1 VTASNPNDANPLL
14 AEGLPRFAEIRPEH
28 ALPAIEQRLQEYRN
42 LIAAIEQMV
51 DKRAEEIDYARVVD
65 AETVADNALSNAWSS
80 ISHLHSVRATE
91 DWRSA
96 YSSCLEPLTRFS
108 NERGQNRAL
117 YQAYQQLADRR
128 DFSEQADELRATIEH
143 ELRGFKLAGV
153 ALPDPQRE
161 RFAEINLRLS
171 ELSNDFGNQVMDA
184 TEAYRENFDSTE
196 ALAGLPDSDLALLAG
211 LAEQAGET
219 GWSANLSYPAYRAI
233 ITHADDRSLRERFHR
248 AYVTRAS
255 DQGPQGGQFDNG
267 PRVAEMLA
275 LRAEQAELLGFEHY
289 TAMRLSTRMADSAAQ
304 VEDFLTR
311 LAERAKPLAEQQ
323 LAELNDFAAGLG
335 AELPL
340 APWDIPYY
348 AEKLRDRQLGIN
360 QEKLKPW
367 FELKHCFNGLFEVAR
382 ELFGLGF
389 EVDDSVETWHE
400 DVHFY
405 RVLDAAGERI
415 AGLYLDLYARDRKQG
430 GAWMGVC
437 RSRIRLAGHDQQPIA
452 YLTCN
457 FAPPGAGRPS
467 LLTHDDLVTL
477 FHEFGHCLHH
487 LLTRINRPGVGG
499 ISGVEWDAVEL
510 PSQLLEGWAWEAEAL
525 NRYARHVDTGESL
538 PEALLDGLLA
548 DRQFHGALALLRQIE
563 FALTD
568 LRLHSSAVND
578 ALAVTK
584 AVHAQIA
591 VAPMIEEN
599 RFIMSFSHLF
609 AGGYAAG
616 YYSYLWAERLARD
629 AFDVFRERG
638 VFDADSG
645 RALAHEILEVGASR
659 PMAESWAAFR
669 GREAA
674 LEPLLEAYG
683 VHARAA

>member
-1 VTASNPNDANPLL
+1 VTASHSNDSNPLL
-14 AEGLPRFAEIRPEH
+14 AEGLPRFGEIRPEH
-28 ALPAIEQRLQEYRN
+28 ALPAIEQRLQDYRD
-42 LIAAIEQMV
+42 LIETIEHMV
-51 DKRAEEIDYARVVD
+51 SERANDIDYVSVVD
-65 AETVADNALSNAWSS
+65 AETVADDALSNAWSS
-80 ISHLHSVRATE
+80 ISHLHSVCATE
-91 DWRSA
+91 AWREA

-117 YQAYQQLADRR
+117 YQAYRQLADRE
-128 DFSEQADELRATIEH
+128 DFREQANELRATIKH
-143 ELRGFKLAGV
+143 ELRAFKLAGV
-153 ALPDPQRE
+153 ALPEPERK

-171 ELSNDFGNQVMDA
+171 ELSNTFGNQVMDA
-184 TEAYRENFDSTE
+184 TEAYRENFDS
-196 ALAGLPDSDLALLAG
+196 AAGLAGLPESDLALLAG
-211 LAEQAGET
+211 LAERAGEE

-233 ITHADDRSLRERFHR
+233 ITHADDRGLRERFHR
-248 AYVTRAS
+248 AYATRAS
-255 DQGPQGGQFDNG
+255 DQGPLAGQFDNG

-275 LRAEQAELLGFEHY
+275 LRAEQAELLDFEHY
-289 TAMRLSTRMADSAAQ
+289 TAMRLSTRMADSAEQ

-311 LAERAKPLAEQQ
+311 LAERAKPMAEQQ
-323 LAELNDFAAGLG
+323 LAELNEFAAGLG

-340 APWDIPYY
+340 AAWDIPYY

-382 ELFGLGF
+382 ELFGLRF
-389 EVDDSVETWHE
+389 EVDDSVETWHD

-405 RVLDAAGERI
+405 RVLDAEGDRI

-430 GAWMGVC
+430 GAWMGIC
-437 RSRIRLAGHDQQPIA
+437 RSRIRLAGHEQQPIA

-457 FAPPGAGRPS
+457 FAPPSAGRPS

-525 NRYARHVDTGESL
+525 NRYARHVDSREPL
-538 PEALLDGLLA
+538 PGALLQGLLA

-563 FALTD
+563 FALID
-568 LRLHSSAVND
+568 LRLHSGGVSDPVAVM
-578 ALAVTK
+578 K
-584 AVHAQIA
+584 SVHDQIA
-591 VAPMIEEN
+591 VVPMIDEN

-629 AFDVFRERG
+629 AFEVFRERG
-638 VFDADSG
+638 VFDPDSG

-669 GREAA
+669 GRDAA

-683 VHARAA
+683 VHTRAA